1 MHISLVYFGS
11 LDSYFYAVDSS
22 TGQERWR
29 FKTEDR
35 IVSSPAIADG
45 FSPTIADGVVYFS
58 SDDGN
63 LYAVDITTS
72 QERWRFTVEEGSLS
86 SPALVD
92 GMVYFG
98 KLMCI

>member
-1 MHISLVYFGS
+1 MQFRRTSAYSINRGAL
-11 LDSYFYAVDSS
+11 
-22 TGQERWR
+22 
-29 FKTEDR
+29 
-35 IVSSPAIADG
+35 
-45 FSPTIADGVVYFS
+45 VYFS

-98 KLMCI
+98 TSDGYL